1 MMDRTTEIIIF
12 IAILAILVAIIYYH
26 MRSDM
31 EFTRYFLKMT
41 GLGVIFL
48 VIILLFIGL
57 YFFAT

>member
-1 MMDRTTEIIIF
+1 MDRTTEIIVF

-31 EFTRYFLKMT
+31 EFTRYFLKMM
-41 GLGVIFL
+41 GLGIIFL

>member
-1 MMDRTTEIIIF
+1 MDKTGIIIF
-12 IAILAILVAIIYYH
+12 ITSLVIFVAITYYYV
-26 MRSDM
+26 RSDM

-41 GLGVIFL
+41 GLGIIFL

>member
-1 MMDRTTEIIIF
+1 MMDRTGIIIF
-12 IAILAILVAIIYYH
+12 ITSLVIFVAITYYYV
-26 MRSDM
+26 RSDM

>member
-1 MMDRTTEIIIF
+1 MMDKTGIIIF
-12 IAILAILVAIIYYH
+12 ITSLVIFVAITYYYV
-26 MRSDM
+26 RSDM

-41 GLGVIFL
+41 GLGIIFL

>member
-1 MMDRTTEIIIF
+1 MMDRTGIILF
-12 IAILAILVAIIYYH
+12 IASLVILVAITYYYV
-26 MRSDM
+26 RSDM